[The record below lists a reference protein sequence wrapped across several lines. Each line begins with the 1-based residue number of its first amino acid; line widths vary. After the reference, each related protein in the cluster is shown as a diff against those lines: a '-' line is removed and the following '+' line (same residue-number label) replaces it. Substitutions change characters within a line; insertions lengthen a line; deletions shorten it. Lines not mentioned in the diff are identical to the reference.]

1 MIHAPARLEDRHGRV
16 ATDLRVSVTD
26 HCDLRCVYCMP
37 EEGLDWLE
45 LDEQLSFDEIERLV
59 SIFVSLGVRTVRLTG
74 GEPLM
79 RPKLTDLVGSLSR
92 LDLDDLSMT
101 TNATTLGHHARAL
114 AEAGLR
120 RVNISLDTL
129 IRHRF
134 AQMTRRDAL
143 SRVLEGIDAALAAGL
158 TPIKINVVLVDGTND
173 DEILDFV
180 EFARTTGCDV
190 RFIEDMPLGGGGA
203 WHPEIVVP
211 SARIVDT
218 ISQRHE
224 LVALTR
230 GTAPA
235 AGYAFADGAPGRIGL
250 ISSVTE
256 PFCEQCDRLR
266 LTADGQ
272 LRTCLFTHVETDL
285 RAPMRA
291 GALDDELAALI
302 VAAVADK
309 GPGHMI
315 GRVGFEQPVRLMSRI
330 GG

>member
-1 MIHAPARLEDRHGRV
+1 MYAPARLEDGYGRV
-16 ATDLRVSVTD
+16 ARDLRVSVTD

-37 EEGLDWLE
+37 EEGLDWL
-45 LDEQLSFDEIERLV
+45 DAAEQLTFDEIERLV

-79 RPKLTDLVGSLSR
+79 RPKLVELVGALAA

-101 TNATTLGHHARAL
+101 TNATTLARHAESL
-114 AEAGLR
+114 AAAGLR
-120 RVNISLDTL
+120 RVNVSLDTL

-143 SRVLEGIDAALAAGL
+143 DRVLAGIDAARRVGL
-158 TPIKINVVLVDGTND
+158 SPVKINVVLVGGTND

-180 EFARTTGCDV
+180 EFARATGCDV

-203 WHPEIVVP
+203 WHPEIVVH
-211 SARIVDT
+211 SAGILEG
-218 ISQRHE
+218 IAQRHA
-224 LVALTR
+224 LVPVER
-230 GTAPA
+230 GSEPA
-235 AGYAFADGAPGRIGL
+235 AGYRFADGAPGRIGL

-272 LRTCLFTHVETDL
+272 LRTCLFAHVETDL
-285 RAPMRA
+285 RTPLRSGATDSDLA
-291 GALDDELAALI
+291 GLI
-302 VAAVADK
+302 RAAVAAK
-309 GPGHMI
+309 EPGHMI
-315 GRVGFEQPVRLMSRI
+315 GRANFEQPVRLMSRI

>member
-1 MIHAPARLEDRHGRV
+1 MIDADARLEDRYGRV

-45 LDEQLSFDEIERLV
+45 LDEQLTFEEIERLV
-59 SIFVSLGVRTVRLTG
+59 AIFVTLGVRTVRLTG

-79 RPKLTDLVGSLSR
+79 RPKLTSLVAALSQ

-101 TNATTLGHHARAL
+101 TNATTLSRHAQAL
-114 AEAGLR
+114 ADAGLR
-120 RVNISLDTL
+120 RVNVSLDTL

-134 AQMTRRDAL
+134 ERMTRRDAL
-143 SRVLEGIDAALAAGL
+143 DRVLDGIDAAVAAGL
-158 TPIKINVVLVDGTND
+158 SPIKINVVLVDGTND

-180 EFARTTGCDV
+180 EFARDTGCDV

-211 SARIVDT
+211 SARILDT
-218 ISQRHE
+218 IGTRHT
-224 LVALTR
+224 LVPLAR
-230 GTAPA
+230 GSEPA
-235 AGYAFADGAPGRIGL
+235 AGYRFADGAPGRIGL
-250 ISSVTE
+250 VSSVTE

-272 LRTCLFTHVETDL
+272 LRTCLFAHVETDL
-285 RAPMRA
+285 RSPLRR
-291 GALDDELAALI
+291 GASDAELSSII

-315 GRVGFEQPVRLMSRI
+315 GRAGFEQPVRLMSRI